1 MKTSDRTFC
10 LLAACALSFS
20 ALAAPAL
27 AADPPAAAT
36 EVSPERPEEES
47 RLLDDAALD
56 EPSVPVTPPAFLKAG
71 TGRKPVP
78 AMAEGA
84 PILDRVTGVE
94 KDPTGRWWTIRD
106 AQVGRLHLL
115 PGEWLEAVEAE
126 QARTPEAAFRL
137 SGEVYRY
144 RGNYYLMLAKALLV
158 TQPATEDAFPD
169 TSETPPAAEDSPPT
183 TQPAHAAT
191 PPADKPATADDVAR
205 ELMRERPSKPIVPAG
220 GTGTGAVA
228 AASLPPAGEPIRPG
242 PGRMVVSRL
251 VRLLLPDRS
260 HWFELAFEADNTLRE
275 PPLRALPNQQLEK
288 FEDLS
293 GGATVPGLRCYVSGE
308 VHTYR
313 GRSYILLRT
322 VRRKREMGQF

>member
-20 ALAAPAL
+20 GLAAAAW

-36 EVSPERPEEES
+36 EASPERPEQES

-56 EPSVPVTPPAFLKAG
+56 EPSVPVTPPVVLKVRA
-71 TGRKPVP
+71 GRKPLP
-78 AMAEGA
+78 ALAEGA

-106 AQVGRLHLL
+106 SHVGRLHLL
-115 PGEWLEAVEAE
+115 PGEWLEAVETE
-126 QARTPEAAFRL
+126 HARTPGAVFRL
-137 SGEVYRY
+137 SGEAYRY
-144 RGNYYLMLAKALLV
+144 RGSYYLMLRKALLV
-158 TQPATEDAFPD
+158 TPPATEGAFPEAGATRPAAED
-169 TSETPPAAEDSPPT
+169 RPPPTPPAAT
-183 TQPAHAAT
+183 R
-191 PPADKPATADDVAR
+191 PADTPATADDVAR

-220 GTGTGAVA
+220 GSGTGAVA
-228 AASLPPAGEPIRPG
+228 AASLPPAGESIRPG

-251 VRLLLPDRS
+251 VRLVRPDRS
-260 HWFELAFEADNTLRE
+260 HWFKLAFEADNTLRE

-288 FEDLS
+288 FENLS

-308 VHTYR
+308 VHSYR
-313 GRSYILLRT
+313 GRNYILLRT